1 MSWVHV
7 RTISES
13 PVSEEYHIISET
25 MEDPQFL
32 VAEADDLQDSHPEEG
47 NDSDDAIDQI
57 RDQDRWDICK
67 FGGGGR
73 VDSLVWASQL
83 YDAGMT
89 NDQ

>member
-1 MSWVHV
+1 MFPDACICIIDRSVRYPWVHV

-13 PVSEEYHIISET
+13 PISEEYHIISET

-57 RDQDRWDICK
+57 RDQDR
-67 FGGGGR
+67 
-73 VDSLVWASQL
+73 
-83 YDAGMT
+83 
-89 NDQ
+89 